1 MKNFDFKKLIPYAV
15 AIVVFIAISILYF
28 SPLLDGKQLY
38 QSDIVHYKGSAQ
50 EIKDFRKAT
59 GEEALW
65 TNSMFGGMP
74 AYQIDVSYKTNVAKV
89 FNNIFK
95 LWLPHPAS
103 ILFVLLICFFIL
115 LITLKAD
122 PWLSIVGAVAFAFSS
137 YFFLTI
143 AVGHNAKTL
152 AIAYM
157 PAILAGIILT
167 YRGKYL
173 LGAALTALFFAIEIS
188 VNHIQMTYYF
198 MMIMGFVVLF
208 EFIYA
213 IIKKSLA
220 NFFKATAF
228 LIIAGGIS
236 VIPNIS
242 SLWTSYE
249 YMKETIRGKPELT
262 SNKEIR
268 SSGLDK
274 DYITQW
280 SYGIGETFS
289 LMIPEIKGG
298 GDAPISDSKSALDK
312 VDKKYRKEIA
322 QSNHYWGDMPFTAGP
337 VYVGAFIC
345 FLFILGLFIV
355 KGKLKWAL
363 FGVTVLAILLS
374 WGHNFMAFSDF
385 FIDYVPFYNK
395 FRSVSSI
402 LIIVELTIP
411 ILAILALK
419 EVADNP
425 KLIKEKKSA
434 FFAALGLTAGLT
446 LLFILLPTTFFD
458 FLKNTETAQF
468 DEYIKQGAN
477 PSQIDDFTS
486 NLEIARVSIFRMS
499 CLRSLAFILIGAG
512 MLWVYGSAKKMSK
525 YFLYGGVALLLLID
539 MVPVDKKYLNNDN
552 FVPKAKNENP
562 FTLTNADKAILEDKD
577 ASYRVL
583 NLTVGNFTTDASTSY
598 YHKSIGGYHAAKLR
612 RFQDLIENRIV
623 NEQGRLVK
631 ILQAGAP
638 DSVLTAT
645 LYGLTSLNMLNTK
658 YYIYNPDARPLRNP
672 AALGNAWFVEQVK
685 MVENAD
691 QEMKAIENFVPA
703 TTAVVDKRFE
713 KDISAFKGG
722 KNPASTI
729 ILTDYKPNYLTYEA
743 KNLTANQL
751 AVFSE
756 IYYDKGWDAYID
768 GVKTPYARADY
779 VLRALVVPAGNHKI
793 EFKFEPKSYVTGE
806 KVSLAGSVLLV
817 LLIAGALFFE
827 YRKKKNT
834 PVKPE
839 PLTVEKASV
848 TTVNKG
854 KQNVIPKR
862 KK

>member
-15 AIVVFIAISILYF
+15 AIVVFIAISIIYF

-38 QSDIVHYKGSAQ
+38 QSDIAQFTGSAH
-50 EIKDFRKAT
+50 EIKDFRNTT
-59 GEEALW
+59 GDEPLW

-74 AYQIDVSYKTNVAKV
+74 AFQISTLYKTNIAKV
-89 FNNIFK
+89 FNQIFQ
-95 LWLPHPAS
+95 LWLPLPAN
-103 ILFVLLICFFIL
+103 ILFVLMICFFIL

-122 PWLSIVGAVAFAFSS
+122 PWLAIVGAIAFALSS

-143 AVGHNAKTL
+143 SVGHNSKTL

-173 LGAALTALFFAIEIS
+173 LGAAITALFFAIEIA
-188 VNHIQMTYYF
+188 VNHVQMTYYF
-198 MMIMGFVVLF
+198 MMIVGFVVLF

-213 IIKKSLA
+213 IIKKSLP

-236 VIPNIS
+236 IIPNIS
-242 SLWTSYE
+242 NLWSSYE

-262 SNKEIR
+262 SNNQIR

-289 LMIPEIKGG
+289 LMVPEIKGG

-363 FGVTVLAILLS
+363 FGVTILAILLS
-374 WGHNFMAFSDF
+374 WGHNFMAFTDF
-385 FIDYVPFYNK
+385 FIDYIPFYNK
-395 FRSVSSI
+395 FRAVSSI
-402 LIIVELTIP
+402 LIIVEVTIP
-411 ILAILALK
+411 LLAILALK
-419 EVADNP
+419 EIADNP
-425 KLIKEKKSA
+425 KLIKEKKSV
-434 FFAALGLTAGLT
+434 FFAALGLTAGLI

-458 FLKNTETAQF
+458 FLKNSETAQF

-486 NLEIARVSIFRMS
+486 NLEIARISIFRMS

-512 MLWVYGSAKKMSK
+512 MIWVYGSAKKMSK

-577 ASYRVL
+577 ADYRVL

-612 RFQDLIENRIV
+612 RYQDLIENRLV
-623 NEQGRLVK
+623 NEQARLVK
-631 ILQAGAP
+631 TLQAGAT

-645 LYGLTSLNMLNTK
+645 MYGLTSLNMLNTK

-672 AALGNAWFVEQVK
+672 AALGNAWFVENVK
-685 MVENAD
+685 LVDNAD
-691 QEMKAIENFVPA
+691 QEIKAIENFVPA

-713 KDISAFKGG
+713 KDISTFKGG
-722 KNPASTI
+722 KNPGSI
-729 ILTDYKPNYLTYEA
+729 ITLTEYKPNHLTYEA
-743 KNLTANQL
+743 KNLTTNQL

-756 IYYDKGWDAYID
+756 IYYDKGWDAFVD
-768 GVKTPYARADY
+768 GVKTPYVRANY
-779 VLRALVVPAGNHKI
+779 VLRAMVVPAGNHKI
-793 EFKFEPKSYVTGE
+793 EFKFEPKSYFTGE
-806 KVSLAGSVLLV
+806 KISLAGSVLLV
-817 LLIAGALFFE
+817 LIIAGALFFE
-827 YRKKKNT
+827 YRRKKNA
-834 PVKPE
+834 PVEPE
-839 PLTVEKASV
+839 PLAAEKASA
-848 TTVNKG
+848 TPINKG

>member
-834 PVKPE
+834 PVEPE